1 MALGYNDR
9 QRLLGLSE
17 NENADMDNLVEAP
30 EFQQFQNAQDS
41 SEEMPVL
48 AQPERQFAQSTALEN
63 SGSVAPI
70 NEESDIPVQTRVPAA
85 TDISAQIKTRS
96 DSSSQAQYNPQTGE
110 APDLMDQYRK
120 LMDQRKT
127 ELEGARKAEMLQN
140 MLSGINSNVGLIIGG
155 NAAKNSGA
163 AVNAP
168 QLAKLDKIDYSGNV
182 DRQLNPEL
190 EGMMEQYK
198 MLQQEKQAAA
208 NRKIQEDQL
217 AISRQG
223 LDIKRMLADKK
234 AGAGSLSLT
243 EGQKAVDRDYAKQYN
258 QFTGKGRENAVHAIN
273 QLEKMAEELE
283 GDSGLFELGGG
294 RISALG
300 DTFRSRTA
308 IRRRDSTRNF
318 ANTTLRELFPGALS
332 DAEREAAAK
341 EYYNDALSNE
351 DNAKI
356 IRDKI
361 GQLKNALQSETDKA
375 LYFQQNK
382 SLSGYDDVLRTN
394 TRNDETTPNIDNSG
408 ATDRSISKKLYSPS
422 RNKTRIIYSDGT
434 EEVVDG
440 RQ

>member
-9 QRLLGLSE
+9 QRLLGLPE

-110 APDLMDQYRK
+110 APNLMDQYRK

-182 DRQLNPEL
+182 DKQINPEL

-243 EGQKAVDRDYAKQYN
+243 KGQEAADKKAGEFYANYIKGGGQARAEQSLKNLKALYEEIKADQGFIQAGGTRHTWIPDSLRDRD
-258 QFTGKGRENAVHAIN
+258 
-273 QLEKMAEELE
+273 
-283 GDSGLFELGGG
+283 S
-294 RISALG
+294 
-300 DTFRSRTA
+300 
-308 IRRRDSTRNF
+308 IRRR
-318 ANTTLRELFPGALS
+318 A
-332 DAEREAAAK
+332 EAASFAMEGLK
-341 EYYNDALSNE
+341 NTFGGSNITDSERKALAESFYNDQLPNK

-356 IRDKI
+356 LARKI
-361 GQLKNALQSETDKA
+361 EALEKDMEADRKMA
-375 LYFQQNK
+375 KEFQQRGTISQYN
-382 SLSGYDDVLRTN
+382 LDNN
-394 TRNDETTPNIDNSG
+394 TAETTDTSNEVERLVPNENGVNQSAIFDKN
-408 ATDRSISKKLYSPS
+408 TKQFLRWK
-422 RNKTRIIYSDGT
+422 
-434 EEVVDG
+434 
-440 RQ
+440 